1 MGTFWYGLKWK
12 FHSHC
17 FSRFVPK
24 LRLIFSLSDLAYFTL
39 FRFAEKV
46 NDADKK
52 QLHRTKL
59 TGFKVNLQKN

>member
-1 MGTFWYGLKWK
+1 MDHSVFNVSFKSCVR
-12 FHSHC
+12 FH
-17 FSRFVPK
+17 
-24 LRLIFSLSDLAYFTL
+24 SLSDLAYFTL

-59 TGFKVNLQKN
+59 TGFKVNLQKTRSQNTN